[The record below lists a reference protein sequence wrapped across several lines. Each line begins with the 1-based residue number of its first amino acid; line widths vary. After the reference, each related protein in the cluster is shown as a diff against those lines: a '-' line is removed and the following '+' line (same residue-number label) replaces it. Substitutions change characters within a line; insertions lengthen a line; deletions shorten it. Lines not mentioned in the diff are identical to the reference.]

1 MVVKAVIVNQIRD
14 PLGPALSTVE
24 CDGQF
29 INGGL

>member
-1 MVVKAVIVNQIRD
+1 MVVKTIIVNRTRD

-24 CDGQF
+24 CDSQF